1 MKSIKLLRVEKGERM
16 NSIEIKHLTK
26 SFGDTKAVDDLSF
39 SVEKGTFFSFLGING
54 AGKSTTISMIC
65 GELPS
70 DAGEIYIE
78 GKDIK
83 THMDEVRT
91 TIGVVY
97 QNSALDDVLTV
108 YDNLKYRA
116 ALYGIT
122 GNSFKKKLEELSI
135 LLDFKDFLKKPLNK
149 LSGGQRRRIDIARAL
164 IHEPEL
170 LILDE
175 PTTGL
180 DPQTRKILWKVI
192 DNLRKEKHM
201 TVFLTTHYMEEAA
214 EADQVVIIDHGRQIA
229 SGTPHELKQ
238 KYAYDYLNIYHV
250 KEEDIKSLGHLYTYN
265 KDHYT
270 IRVNHPGVVKEM
282 ILQKPE
288 LFNDFELVKGRMD
301 DVFLNVTG
309 NKLLGGEQS

>member
-1 MKSIKLLRVEKGERM
+1 
-16 NSIEIKHLTK
+16 
-26 SFGDTKAVDDLSF
+26 
-39 SVEKGTFFSFLGING
+39 
-54 AGKSTTISMIC
+54 MIC
-65 GELPS
+65 GELTS

-83 THMDEVRT
+83 THMDEART

-122 GNSFKKKLEELSI
+122 GNSFKKKLEELSL

-180 DPQTRKILWKVI
+180 DPQTRKTLWKVI

-250 KEEDIKSLGHLYTYN
+250 KEEDIKSLGHPYTYN

-270 IRVNHPGVVKEM
+270 IRINHSGVVKEM